1 MTLLLISETAIIEQ
15 IFSLVCK
22 KLKIE
27 LEVKASNDVKE
38 KYDFIVIDQSFI
50 DDKFNII
57 KQYSQKLGAIS
68 SEELPFD
75 KSRDFIIPRPFLPT
89 KLQEILSEQVEII
102 NQELE
107 EEKQELQKQQQVYS
121 NMNEDHYEEDEDV
134 TVPITDYVESLAEDV
149 YLDIEEE
156 NDESIVSLA
165 MMKDGGILDN
175 GELNKI
181 TDILKED
188 EIHNEMNYNQEDW
201 KDISDII
208 DDALSEVKEYEFDL
222 DSPVQ
227 SEKVKALNLILSHYN
242 MDELRPLFEKFD
254 QNIIDRLSSGEVVDI
269 RMMLKE
275 NS

>member
-38 KYDFIVIDQSFI
+38 KYDFIVIDQNFI

-89 KLQEILSEQVEII
+89 KLQEILSEQLEFL
-102 NQELE
+102 NQELQ
-107 EEKQELQKQQQVYS
+107 EEKQELQRQHSYV
-121 NMNEDHYEEDEDV
+121 NMSEDAYEEDEDV

-165 MMKDGGILDN
+165 AMKDGGILDG

-181 TDILKED
+181 NDILKED
-188 EIHNEMNYNQEDW
+188 EIHNEINFNQEDW

-222 DSPVQ
+222 NAPEQ
-227 SEKVKALNLILSHYN
+227 SEKVKALNLVLSQYN

-275 NS
+275 K